1 MSLDLPTLLIALFV
15 TSGVMAASVLTVA
28 WRAQV
33 HRGLSLWGW
42 GLMCNALTYPVFGLR
57 VLGWPALSI
66 VGVNLFAA
74 LALAC
79 LILALAAFQRDQA
92 PTLPAP
98 ALWGVV
104 ALNVLVAAALQ
115 HDDHWRN
122 ILVAGMQSVL
132 AGLLLRQ
139 AWTPGWKDRH
149 LTGQLVV
156 IVAAVLLFVLLLVR
170 TGFMVVQSDWDGR
183 YKVPEGVQ
191 IWTFFLV
198 LALLLLSSMGFVLM
212 QMEHALSQQHDLA
225 THDGLTGVHNRLAL
239 METLERDAALSRRTA
254 SPMAVL
260 MVDIDHFKVVNDQH
274 GHLAGDVVL
283 REVAQRASQR
293 LRRADM
299 LARYG
304 GEEFVALLPRTDVQ
318 GAVAVAEDIRQA
330 IAARPCVAHG
340 VPISV
345 TVSIGVHAAVPGPDA
360 HGVEALLATSDHA
373 LYEAKHQGRNRVVV
387 G

>member
-1 MSLDLPTLLIALFV
+1 MALHLPTLLVALFV

-28 WRAQV
+28 WRGQV
-33 HRGLSLWGW
+33 HRGLALWGW

-79 LILALAAFQRDQA
+79 LVLAVTAFRREQA
-92 PTLPAP
+92 RPLPGP
-98 ALWGVV
+98 VLWGVV
-104 ALNVLVAAALQ
+104 VLNVLVAAALQ

-122 ILVAGMQSVL
+122 ILVAGVQSVL

-156 IVAAVLLFVLLLVR
+156 MVAAALLFVSLLVR
-170 TGFMVVQSDWDGR
+170 TGFMVAQSDWDGR

-198 LALLLLSSMGFVLM
+198 LTLLLLSSMGFVLM
-212 QMEHALSQQHDLA
+212 QMEHALSQQHNLA

-239 METLERDAALSRRTA
+239 MEALARDAAQARRSNT
-254 SPMAVL
+254 PLAVL
-260 MVDIDHFKVVNDQH
+260 MVDIDHFKAVNDQH
-274 GHLAGDVVL
+274 GHLAGDAVL
-283 REVAQRASQR
+283 REVAQRAQRR
-293 LRRADM
+293 LRHADL

-304 GEEFVALLPRTDVQ
+304 GEEFVALLPLTDAQ

-330 IAARPCVAHG
+330 IAVRPCVVHG
-340 VPISV
+340 VPIPV
-345 TVSIGVHAAVPGPDA
+345 AVSIGVCAAVPGA
-360 HGVEALLATSDHA
+360 GAEGVEALLAASDQA
-373 LYEAKHQGRNRVVV
+373 LYEAKHQGRNRVVLA
-387 G
+387 